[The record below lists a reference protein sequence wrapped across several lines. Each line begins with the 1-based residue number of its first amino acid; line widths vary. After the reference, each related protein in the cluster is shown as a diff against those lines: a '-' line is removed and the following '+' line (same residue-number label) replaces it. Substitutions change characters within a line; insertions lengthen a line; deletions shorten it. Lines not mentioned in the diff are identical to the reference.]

1 MKILAQRHLAGRR
14 ALVTGAGS
22 GIGLATALSLAD
34 AGADIV
40 LGVKSPHKTGA
51 LADRITEMGRSCTIA
66 QMDMLDL
73 ESTAHAYDQAVAS
86 FGKIDILVNNA
97 GGGIGDLALDVSPED
112 FDHSIA
118 LNVKA
123 PFFLSQR
130 FAKSMVS
137 AGQSGDIVNISSQA
151 ALVAL
156 PGEPVYCLAKA
167 ALSHMTRCLAVEWGA
182 YGIRVN
188 AVAPTFIET
197 PGTEKALSDPI
208 FKSDTEER
216 VAALKRLGQPEEVA
230 SCVTFLVSSGAS
242 LVTGHTLVADG
253 GWTIR

>member
-1 MKILAQRHLAGRR
+1 MTGLAHRHLEGRR
-14 ALVTGAGS
+14 ALVTGASS
-22 GIGLATALSLAD
+22 GIGFATALSLAD

-40 LGVKSPHKTGA
+40 LGVRSPEKAQGLVHM
-51 LADRITEMGRSCTIA
+51 ITKMGRSCTIA

-73 ESTAHAYDQAVAS
+73 GSVVHAFDQAVAS
-86 FGKIDILVNNA
+86 VGTIDILVNNA
-97 GGGIGDLALDVSPED
+97 GGGIGDMALDVSPKD

-130 FAKSMVS
+130 FAKSLVG
-137 AGQSGDIVNISSQA
+137 ARQSGDIVNISSQA

-156 PGEPVYCLAKA
+156 PGEPVYCLSKA
-167 ALSHMTRCLAVEWGA
+167 AMSHMTRCLAIEWGA

-197 PGTEKALSDPI
+197 PGTEDALSVPT
-208 FKSDTEER
+208 FKADTVDR
-216 VAALKRLGQPEEVA
+216 IAALNRLGQPEEVA
-230 SCVTFLVSSGAS
+230 SCVIFLVSSGAS
-242 LVTGHTLVADG
+242 LVTGHILVVDG